1 MNSDL
6 LYSFALHKFVLSF
19 RCEIARFFVVLPEL
33 PKLPNGKQDA
43 QRVAD
48 GFLHMSP
55 LIFVL
60 FSMKTS
66 ELY

>member
-1 MNSDL
+1 M
-6 LYSFALHKFVLSF
+6 
-19 RCEIARFFVVLPEL
+19 VLPEL